1 MSRSLLLA
9 VMTVGAMLLGARAA
23 QAETIRCESKGGSY
37 QVCSADTRGGVRL
50 SQQLSS
56 QGCWQ
61 NDTWGYDRNRI
72 WVDRGCRAEFYVGSG
87 SHSSSNKD
95 DAVAAALVIGLAAA
109 AVAADQHSDR
119 HDNDHY
125 NNNYNNNGYNNGYN
139 YNNSYGN
146 NYGYG
151 GNPRSTFRCESKDNR
166 FTYCNIP
173 YRGHVEIYKQQSSS
187 PCTYGRS
194 WGSENNRIWVSNG
207 CRADFAVY

>member
-9 VMTVGAMLLGARAA
+9 ILTVGAMLLGASSA
-23 QAETIRCESKGGSY
+23 QAETIRCESKGGGY

-72 WVDRGCRAEFYVGSG
+72 WVDRGCRAEFRVGG
-87 SHSSSNKD
+87 SSSSSSKD
-95 DAVAAALVIGLAAA
+95 NAVAAALVIGLAAA
-109 AVAADQHSDR
+109 AVAADKHNDR
-119 HDNDHY
+119 NDRYDDNYNHY
-125 NNNYNNNGYNNGYN
+125 NNN
-139 YNNSYGN
+139 YGN

-151 GNPRSTFRCESKDNR
+151 GNPRSTVRCESKDNR
-166 FTYCNIP
+166 FKYCNLP
-173 YRGHVEIYKQQSSS
+173 FRGHVEVYKQQSSD
-187 PCTYGRS
+187 PCIHGRS
-194 WGSENNRIWVSNG
+194 WGTEGNRMWVNNG

>member
-9 VMTVGAMLLGARAA
+9 ILAFGAMLLGAHSA
-23 QAETIRCESKGGSY
+23 QAATIRCESQGGKY
-37 QVCSADTRGGVRL
+37 QTCSADTRGGVRL

-72 WVDRGCRAEFYVGSG
+72 WVDRGCRAEFRVGG
-87 SHSSSNKD
+87 GSSSSSKD

-109 AVAADQHSDR
+109 AVAADKH
-119 HDNDHY
+119 NDHHD
-125 NNNYNNNGYNNGYN
+125 NNNYNNNNYYDNNN
-139 YNNSYGN
+139 YGN

-151 GNPRSTFRCESKDNR
+151 GNPRSTFSCASKDNR

-207 CRADFAVY
+207 CRAEFAVY